1 MNQNEKELLDA
12 YNSLSDQ
19 EAAKLKPEELTEY
32 EQLMAKSKLKP
43 EDKSQGFNYG
53 TNNPEQ
59 QRDIATSLFDKVKV
73 YGYSGLSDSD
83 KDMFNKQYSYSQAAR
98 KGMSQKEVQDYADI
112 NASGTPIGGNDK
124 RIGFDLSIR
133 NPIEAASNV
142 GQLVREGLSVPAGLI
157 AGTASYAKDRM
168 FNEGDWAAG
177 EKPWTEYFKEAL
189 GLGSKSEGLA
199 GVLADPANIVG
210 AALPIA
216 KSASFI
222 TRAGLEGLKGG
233 GLAAISD
240 LSSGNTVDLGRN
252 IGVGALLGAG
262 IGGLATV
269 PAAKQGLQKAEAIRT
284 FPGAELMK
292 RENAKS
298 GILEEEGINYL
309 HPNERIDLL
318 RQVKYPYDK
327 QAWINLERSLDDR
340 AQAGYDAV
348 NEIAKTYKGLPGAE
362 IPVEELKSKI
372 KNHIKKNT
380 DISYKD
386 IDRMVDQ
393 RFAGYKDRNI
403 KSIPVHEL
411 GKIKSKFNA
420 DIFDDRHSVVE
431 GTENKRNMARQAGSV
446 LEDYRENRPAY
457 VNPID
462 KSKATLDEQLQ
473 DLTTE
478 ASQRVDIDLSKLT
491 EEQRSTI
498 SENDLKDL
506 LGKHLRDIY
515 SERQIPYNSILQ
527 QIAPESKELFR
538 KHKIL
543 AKINQKVNPAV
554 GTKRVGSGLGR
565 LFEGATHMYV
575 PAGDAFKDPVLLL
588 RHSEKPL
595 PTILGKG
602 GVGIGFELGR
612 DIDYSMRKKK

>member
-252 IGVGALLGAG
+252 IGVGALLGSG
-262 IGGLATV
+262 IGGFTTG
-269 PAAKQGLQKAEAIRT
+269 PAAKQGLQEAEAIRT
-284 FPGAELMK
+284 FPGT
-292 RENAKS
+292 
-298 GILEEEGINYL
+298 NYL
-309 HPNERIDLL
+309 A
-318 RQVKYPYDK
+318 RQQHKAGELASDSRQFLSDAEKKEILQNIPAPYD
-327 QAWINLERSLDDR
+327 QESWIKYNNDISKKAKE
-340 AQAGYDAV
+340 GYAAV
-348 NEIAKTYKGLPGAE
+348 DEIAKRYKEMPGAE
-362 IPVEELKSKI
+362 IPLSEIEAKMIEKMNEGVGTYSKDDVTKFVKKSLAGF
-372 KNHIKKNT
+372 
-380 DISYKD
+380 KD
-386 IDRMVDQ
+386 KYGADGKV
-393 RFAGYKDRNI
+393 
-403 KSIPVHEL
+403 PVHEL
-411 GKIKSKFNA
+411 GMIKGKFSE
-420 DIFDDRHSVVE
+420 DIFDPRFTVSE
-431 GTENKRNMARQAGSV
+431 GTQTKRSLSKKAGSV
-446 LEDYRENRPAY
+446 VEDYRENRPAY
-457 VNPID
+457 MIEHNDFEKGLGDIITEALKRSPNGKLNPSDVASVYKESIIPYN
-462 KSKATLDEQLQ
+462 KLLDEVSPGTKGLYRRSEILNDIFEHQP
-473 DLTTE
+473 E
-478 ASQRVDIDLSKLT
+478 NVGSQRIGKG
-491 EEQRSTI
+491 
-498 SENDLKDL
+498 L
-506 LGKHLRDIY
+506 LGK
-515 SERQIPYNSILQ
+515 
-527 QIAPESKELFR
+527 
-538 KHKIL
+538 
-543 AKINQKVNPAV
+543 
-554 GTKRVGSGLGR
+554 
-565 LFEGATHMYV
+565 LFEGATHTYG
-575 PAGDAFKDPVLLL
+575 PSGNAYKDPVLML
-588 RHSEKPL
+588 RQSKAAL